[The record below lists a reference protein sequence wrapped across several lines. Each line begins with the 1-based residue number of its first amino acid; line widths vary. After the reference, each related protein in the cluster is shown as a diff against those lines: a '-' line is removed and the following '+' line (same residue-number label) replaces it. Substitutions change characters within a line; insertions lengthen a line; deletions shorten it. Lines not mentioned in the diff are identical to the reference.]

1 MKPNDELKS
10 GHVLLIHV
18 LVWTLLFGLPII
30 YGIENEGAF
39 RFARRNCVMLV
50 GLLVTFYANFLWGNG
65 KLLFRGRYVWF
76 ILFNILLFVAV
87 SAIRGGIDNIIDD
100 IESLPRCGHGKA
112 CDIRP
117 LFVFNDIIFSLLAIC
132 ASIGVNLLVNMNRL
146 EIERK
151 RIESETLKSELELLR
166 YQIRPHFFF
175 NCLNNIYSLIGSSP
189 QEAQKAVHS
198 LSRMMR
204 FILYDGSKQLI
215 PLAQEVDFLGNYIS
229 LMRLKL
235 RPGASVRVVFPSHVD
250 DVEIPSLL
258 FIPLVENAFK
268 HGVGGHGEAD
278 IVCEMRIE
286 RELSFRVVN
295 KVFEANAERDASHSG
310 IGLVNLRKRLDIIY
324 GDAYSFTLRFV
335 IGGGT
340 FEACVR
346 IPISTK
352 T

>member
-1 MKPNDELKS
+1 MKPDDELKS

-18 LVWTLLFGLPII
+18 LVWALLFGLPII

-50 GLLVTFYANFLWGNG
+50 GLLITFYANFLWGNA

-76 ILFNILLFVAV
+76 FLFNVALFVVV
-87 SAIRGGIDNIIDD
+87 SAIRGGVDNVIDD
-100 IESLPRCGHGKA
+100 IESLPRRGHGKA
-112 CDIRP
+112 SDIRP

-132 ASIGVNLLVNMNRL
+132 ASVGVNLLVNMNRL

-175 NCLNNIYSLIGSSP
+175 NCLNNIYSLIGTSP
-189 QEAQKAVHS
+189 MAAQKAVHS
-198 LSRMMR
+198 MSRMMR
-204 FILYDGSKQLI
+204 FILYDGSKQQI
-215 PLAQEVDFLGNYIS
+215 PLAQEVDFLCNYIS
-229 LMRLKL
+229 LMKLKL
-235 RPGASVRVVFPSHVD
+235 RPEARVRVSFPDNVD
-250 DVEIPSLL
+250 DVAIPSLL

-278 IVCEMRIE
+278 IECAMRIE
-286 RELSFRVVN
+286 QGRMLSFRVVN
-295 KVFEANAERDASHSG
+295 KVFEANAERDVSHSG

-324 GDAYSFTLRFV
+324 GGGYSFTSRFDD
-335 IGGGT
+335 GGAT
-340 FEACVR
+340 FEACVT
-346 IPISTK
+346 IPISD
-352 T
+352 